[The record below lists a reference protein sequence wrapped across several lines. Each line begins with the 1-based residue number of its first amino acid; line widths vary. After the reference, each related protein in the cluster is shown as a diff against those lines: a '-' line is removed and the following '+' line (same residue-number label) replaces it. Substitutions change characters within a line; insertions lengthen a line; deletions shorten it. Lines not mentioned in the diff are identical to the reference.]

1 MVHLYQSPNCTGTPL
16 QSANLPAQC
25 LNQDSIDDYY
35 LNLLQNPPNTT
46 SGTPFPGME
55 PVQMSMQ
62 YTCRVDGRSTSS
74 SDSLGDGAVAG
85 IVVGSVVGFVLVVA
99 AIAAIVVFTG
109 AGAGVGAAAS
119 APAAVV

>member
-1 MVHLYQSPNCTGTPL
+1 MYQSPNCTGSPL

-55 PVQMSMQ
+55 PVEMSMQ
-62 YTCRVDGRSTSS
+62 YTCRVDGRSSS
-74 SDSLGDGAVAG
+74 ASGNSLGNGEIAG

-99 AIAAIVVFTG
+99 AIVAIVVFTG
-109 AGAGVGAAAS
+109 AGAGAGAAAS